1 VAIPSHGSLD
11 RVVDVLERDGA
22 ICWRCPLVAMTGP
35 SDEQAVHRWLQ
46 ALVAGQLDDVIFLSA
61 EGTQHLLAV
70 ASDKGMT
77 EAVVAALSR
86 VRRIARGTR
95 TGYFLQMISLAPQVC
110 SPAATSRNLIEHLRD
125 LDLAGRNV
133 GVQLAGQD
141 PARELL
147 SFLSARDGRAFPVA
161 ADGCTT
167 AGDETALLE
176 FIDDA
181 ARGELDAFVFTSSA
195 QVAHLGTL
203 AAQRDRAAVLRAALD
218 AMTVAGVGASTVA
231 GLTTLGV
238 RRVIELDRRFFIRRL
253 TEALAAARQR
263 PGLCKPGL
271 QSATSV
277 A

>member
-22 ICWRCPLVAMTGP
+22 ICWRCPLVAMTEP

-95 TGYFLQMISLAPQVC
+95 TGYFLQMVSLGPQVC
-110 SPAATSRNLIEHLRD
+110 SPAATSRKLIEHLRGFNFAD
-125 LDLAGRNV
+125 RNV

-147 SFLSARDGRAFPVA
+147 SFLTTREGRAFPIA
-161 ADGCTT
+161 ADGSTT
-167 AGDETALLE
+167 AGDEAALLE

-195 QVAHLGTL
+195 QVARLGTL
-203 AAQRDRAAVLRAALD
+203 AAQRDKAAVLRAALD
-218 AMTVAGVGASTVA
+218 AMTVAGVGASTVTE
-231 GLTTLGV
+231 LTALGV

-253 TEALAAARQR
+253 REALAAARQR
-263 PGLCKPGL
+263 PGLCKPCL
-271 QSATSV
+271 QNATSV